1 MKFKF
6 FPITLFIFFIIV
18 FLIFYKG
25 LKNSNIYIPN
35 LGLQKDIPF
44 FEATVFNSNKR
55 VNSDEIFDHDQFYLM
70 NIWASW
76 CAPCREEH
84 PFLMDLKKREKL
96 KIIGLNY
103 KDKKRSA
110 KNFLLELK
118 NPYDLIISDN
128 DGTIAINW
136 GAYGVP
142 ETFIIYNRKII
153 DKIIGPIDDNT
164 ILKINEILK

>member
-1 MKFKF
+1 
-6 FPITLFIFFIIV
+6 
-18 FLIFYKG
+18 
-25 LKNSNIYIPN
+25 
-35 LGLQKDIPF
+35 
-44 FEATVFNSNKR
+44 
-55 VNSDEIFDHDQFYLM
+55 M

-84 PFLMDLKKREKL
+84 IFLMDLKKKEKL

-103 KDKKRSA
+103 KDKQRNA

-142 ETFIIYNRKII
+142 ESFIIYNRKII

-164 ILKINEILK
+164 ILKI

>member
-1 MKFKF
+1 
-6 FPITLFIFFIIV
+6 
-18 FLIFYKG
+18 
-25 LKNSNIYIPN
+25 
-35 LGLQKDIPF
+35 
-44 FEATVFNSNKR
+44 
-55 VNSDEIFDHDQFYLM
+55 
-70 NIWASW
+70 
-76 CAPCREEH
+76 
-84 PFLMDLKKREKL
+84 MDLKKREKL